1 MGVLL
6 SYLLIFVVACALMAL
21 QLAGAFLIFTSLALS
36 AWRLTF
42 ARKRRTDGL
51 APKALRAAPFVLGF
65 IGICLLVPAS
75 VVLFLGRDSGIFEAW
90 AI

>member
-6 SYLLIFVVACALMAL
+6 SYLLLFVVACALMAL

-36 AWRLTF
+36 VGRLAFT
-42 ARKRRTDGL
+42 RKGRKDGPVLKAMRVAPYVL
-51 APKALRAAPFVLGF
+51 AI

-75 VVLFLGRDSGIFEAW
+75 AALYLGRESGIFEAW